1 MRQVPG
7 SPRYGVSRGD
17 QQSSNEVRSFVRSP
31 GARTDRSPNYRES
44 LAHYR
49 NGDDLLP
56 SIHGRRGDRRRKRSH
71 HPVGLPTIAVPTLAC
86 AVRIWQQRYWAVLG
100 FQALALLVVP
110 FRAMLIVR
118 ARNALGFEAGVV
130 GLAGRG
136 YLFLMLIRIQM
147 PIPPGGLGTGGYR

>member
-1 MRQVPG
+1 M
-7 SPRYGVSRGD
+7 
-17 QQSSNEVRSFVRSP
+17 
-31 GARTDRSPNYRES
+31 
-44 LAHYR
+44 
-49 NGDDLLP
+49 
-56 SIHGRRGDRRRKRSH
+56 
-71 HPVGLPTIAVPTLAC
+71 GLPTIAVPTLAC